1 VPHTKQSSK
10 RKRLKKAVPVLGA
23 AAAGLSLSLLSGASA
38 RPAAHMS
45 APSVGTGHEV
55 ILAEEEISDVSLAT
69 FYVFDKENSAA
80 FRPRLGEAD
89 AVVAAVAAAGA
100 GAAVAVAV
108 EVAAAVEGAAVLEA
122 AAGVED
128 AVAVEDAVGFG
139 PMVAAL
145 AAWRVQ
151 DVQ

>member
-1 VPHTKQSSK
+1 
-10 RKRLKKAVPVLGA
+10 
-23 AAAGLSLSLLSGASA
+23 
-38 RPAAHMS
+38 MS

-55 ILAEEEISDVSLAT
+55 ILAEEEISGRRFTSST
-69 FYVFDKENSAA
+69 K
-80 FRPRLGEAD
+80 RTPRHSDPDSPEAD

-128 AVAVEDAVGFG
+128 AATVEDAVGFG
-139 PMVAAL
+139 PTVAAL